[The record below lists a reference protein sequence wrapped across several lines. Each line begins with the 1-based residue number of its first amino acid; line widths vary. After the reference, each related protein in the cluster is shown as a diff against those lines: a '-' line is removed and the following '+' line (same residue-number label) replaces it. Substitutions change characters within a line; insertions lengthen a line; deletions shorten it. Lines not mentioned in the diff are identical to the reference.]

1 MALRCRLF
9 MVGTRFC
16 ASAAR
21 SNAEHTALERQLL
34 PVPLTAFQCDP
45 AKKSTLE
52 RGVMWGIIP
61 RTLHQA
67 TSPPIAHSSY
77 RSCSTVVHRPS

>member
-1 MALRCRLF
+1 

-21 SNAEHTALERQLL
+21 SNAEHTALEWQPL

-45 AKKSTLE
+45 TKKSTLE
-52 RGVMWGIIP
+52 SHVP
-61 RTLHQA
+61 RMFV
-67 TSPPIAHSSY
+67 I
-77 RSCSTVVHRPS
+77 